1 MKKHDVEVFRQ
12 AVALAASGDHADWKS
27 IQAKLVEKG
36 YRRAPDLLDG
46 HKIRAII
53 DAQCAIGRAP
63 KKNDKKTEN
72 DKKTDKKDAKKH

>member
-12 AVALAASGDHADWKS
+12 AVALAASGEHSDWKS

-53 DAQCAIGRAP
+53 DAQCDIGRAS
-63 KKNDKKTEN
+63 
-72 DKKTDKKDAKKH
+72 KKTDKKADKKH